1 MKANDTVRY
10 GRESALEVSEFKRV
24 LEESGLG
31 TTRPVC
37 DEARLSQMLLVSNL
51 IITARLDQADNP
63 AGRTPLL
70 GVARCLT
77 DFSWCCYVSELAV
90 SASAQGL
97 GIGKGLLDAI
107 RRELGPAVSVILVSV
122 PDAVGFYQKSGMATM
137 PNAFCFQRER

>member
-1 MKANDTVRY
+1 M
-10 GRESALEVSEFKRV
+10 LSE
-24 LEESGLG
+24 
-31 TTRPVC
+31 
-37 DEARLSQMLLVSNL
+37 SNL
-51 IITARLDQADNP
+51 IITARLAQADNP
-63 AGRTPLL
+63 VDATPLI

-122 PDAVGFYQKSGMATM
+122 PDAVGFYKKSGMATM